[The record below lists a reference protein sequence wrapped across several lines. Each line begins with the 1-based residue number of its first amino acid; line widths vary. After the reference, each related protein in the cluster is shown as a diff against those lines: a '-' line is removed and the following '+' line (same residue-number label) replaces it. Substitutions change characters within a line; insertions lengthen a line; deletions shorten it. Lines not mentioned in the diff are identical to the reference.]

1 LNKFAGTAIQREAL
15 GSRVATELRIAIAA
29 GEFVQGERLIEVDL
43 AAHFGVS
50 RGPIR
55 DAFRILAAEGLIEP
69 HQPGSGMVVTGIDQ
83 DSIIELYSLR
93 GAIEGLAIRLAVARY
108 DESQMQSIEQLV
120 AQMDR
125 AALNNDPSAF
135 ALADI
140 AFHNEICR
148 LSGHKRLTDV
158 WRQYEGIMM
167 TLLRLT
173 ISLDQNL
180 KSSTQAHRLLLDLMR
195 GGDEEAAAQEL
206 LHHLDR
212 SKQRMIKVWEKALER
227 RRNSQSA

>member
-1 LNKFAGTAIQREAL
+1 MNKFAGAAIQREAL

-29 GEFVQGERLIEVDL
+29 GEYAPGERLIEVDL
-43 AAHFGVS
+43 ASYFGVS

-69 HQPGSGMVVTGIDQ
+69 QQPGSGMVVTGIDQ

-108 DESQMQSIEQLV
+108 DESQMHVIDQLV
-120 AQMDR
+120 LQMER
-125 AALNNDPSAF
+125 AAKNNDPSAF
-135 ALADI
+135 ALADV

-173 ISLDQNL
+173 ISLDQDLN
-180 KSSTQAHRLLLDLMR
+180 SSTRAHHLLLDLIR
-195 GGDEEAAAQEL
+195 AGNEEAAADEL
-206 LHHLDR
+206 LDHLNR
-212 SKQRMIKVWEKALER
+212 SKQRMIKVWETALER